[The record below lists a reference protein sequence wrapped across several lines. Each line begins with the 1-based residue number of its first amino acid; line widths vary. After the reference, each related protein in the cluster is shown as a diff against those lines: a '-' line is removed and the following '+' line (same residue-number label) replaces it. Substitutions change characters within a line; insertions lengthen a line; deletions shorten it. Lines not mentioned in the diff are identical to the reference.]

1 MRFLRSKKN
10 QSGTDN
16 ELLEAYRRSPDSRII
31 EILFER
37 YCHLAF
43 AVCMKYLRNEEDS
56 KDAVMHL
63 FARMHD
69 DLVKYRIDHF
79 SHWLYVITKNYC
91 LKELKNR
98 KDFSTLEEAGL
109 ADTGGEPND
118 GEEDFDLTPQH
129 LQQLDKALAALSQE
143 QMQCVRLFYL
153 EERTYREIAD
163 QTGFTMKQVK
173 SFIQNGKRNLRN
185 YLERKNGN
193 G

>member
-1 MRFLRSKKN
+1 M
-10 QSGTDN
+10 
-16 ELLEAYRRSPDSRII
+16 EEYRRSPDSQII

-63 FARMHD
+63 FSRMHD
-69 DLVKYRIDHF
+69 DLLKYRIDHF
-79 SHWLYVITKNYC
+79 SHWLYVITKNHC

-98 KDFSTLEEAGL
+98 KNFSTLEEAGL
-109 ADTGGEPND
+109 ADSGGEIND
-118 GEEDFDLTPQH
+118 GEEEFDLTPQH
-129 LQQLDKALAALSQE
+129 LQLLDNALAALSRE

-163 QTGFTMKQVK
+163 QTGFTLKQVK

>member
-10 QSGTDN
+10 RAGTDS
-16 ELLEAYRRSPDSRII
+16 ELLEEYRRSPDGQII

-91 LKELKNR
+91 LKELKSR
-98 KDFSTLEEAGL
+98 KNFSTLEEAGL
-109 ADTGGEPND
+109 ADTGGESND

-129 LQQLDKALAALSQE
+129 LQQLDNALAALSEE

-153 EERTYREIAD
+153 DEKTYTEIAD
-163 QTGFTMKQVK
+163 QTGFTLKQVK

-193 G
+193 A

>member
-10 QSGTDN
+10 LDIPDS
-16 ELLEAYRRSPDSRII
+16 ELLEAYRHSPQSQII

-43 AVCMKYLRNEEDS
+43 AVCMKYFKNEEDS

-63 FARMHD
+63 FARMPE
-69 DLVKYRIDHF
+69 DLRKYRVDHF
-79 SHWLYVITKNYC
+79 SHWLYIITKNYC

-98 KDFSTLEEAGL
+98 KNFSSLEDAGL
-109 ADTGGEPND
+109 ADTGSVHPD
-118 GEEDFDLTPQH
+118 AEEDFDLTPLH
-129 LQQLDKALAALSQE
+129 LQQLDRALAALSKE
-143 QMQCVRLFYL
+143 QMECVKLFYL
-153 EERTYREIAD
+153 EERTYKEIAD
-163 QTGFTMKQVK
+163 QTGYSLKQVK

>member
-10 QSGTDN
+10 RAGTDS
-16 ELLEAYRRSPDSRII
+16 ELLEEYRRSPDGQII

-91 LKELKNR
+91 LKELKSR
-98 KDFSTLEEAGL
+98 KNFSTLEEAGL
-109 ADTGGEPND
+109 ADTGGESND

-129 LQQLDKALAALSQE
+129 LQQLDNALAALSEE

-153 EERTYREIAD
+153 DEKTYKEIAD
-163 QTGFTMKQVK
+163 QTGFTLKQVK

-193 G
+193 A